1 MDADMEHDEIENTGE
16 DDDDDDDDTSVAE
29 EEECENI

>member
-16 DDDDDDDDTSVAE
+16 NDDDDDDTSVAE
-29 EEECENI
+29 EEKCENI

>member
-16 DDDDDDDDTSVAE
+16 DDDDDDDTSVAE
-29 EEECENI
+29 EEKCENI